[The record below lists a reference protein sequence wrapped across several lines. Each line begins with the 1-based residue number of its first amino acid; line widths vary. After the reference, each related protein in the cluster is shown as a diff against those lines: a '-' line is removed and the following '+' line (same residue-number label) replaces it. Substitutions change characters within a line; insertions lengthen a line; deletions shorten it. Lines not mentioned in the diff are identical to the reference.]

1 MIHIAIVE
9 DDPQVREQ
17 LAGYVRRYERQFGKM
32 FELTTFEDG
41 DEIVSDYKAVYD
53 IILLDVQMHRMDGM
67 AAAEAIRKVDRDVI
81 LIFITNMAQF
91 AIRGYAV
98 DALDYILKPVPY
110 FAFSQQLQKAVDRLR
125 RRQKV
130 FLTVPIEGGL
140 RRIDVAAIYYL
151 ESEGHYVRFYTEDG
165 DVLTPGS
172 HGSTFGGNPVCC
184 AGALSILHRLDGPL
198 LQSVQEKS
206 DFIVK
211 ALTGAKGV
219 RSVTGLGL
227 MLGVETE
234 RPVKDVISECMARG
248 VLVISAKNKVRLLP
262 ALNIPMAQLEQAV
275 SVLKDVCAG
284 E

>member
-17 LAGYVRRYERQFGKM
+17 LAGYIRRYERQFGKM

-53 IILLDVQMHRMDGM
+53 IILLDVQMRRMDGM
-67 AAAEAIRKVDRDVI
+67 VAAEAIRRVDRDVI

-140 RRIDVAAIYYL
+140 RRIDVATIYYL

-172 HGSTFGGNPVCC
+172 LKSYEEKLSDKPFARCNSGYLVNLEQVLEVRQNTVQVGPH
-184 AGALSILHRLDGPL
+184 ALQISRPKKKAFL
-198 LQSVQEKS
+198 E
-206 DFIVK
+206 
-211 ALTGAKGV
+211 ALTDYIGGGV
-219 RSVTGLGL
+219 R
-227 MLGVETE
+227 
-234 RPVKDVISECMARG
+234 
-248 VLVISAKNKVRLLP
+248 
-262 ALNIPMAQLEQAV
+262 
-275 SVLKDVCAG
+275 
-284 E
+284 